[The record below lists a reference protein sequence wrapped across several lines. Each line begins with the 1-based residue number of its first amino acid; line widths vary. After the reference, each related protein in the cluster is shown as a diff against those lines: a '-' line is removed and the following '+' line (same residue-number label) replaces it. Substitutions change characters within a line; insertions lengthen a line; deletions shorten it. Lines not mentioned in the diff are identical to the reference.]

1 MQKIKQLKGDISG
14 FAKSRKYQTIVF
26 CAGLRG
32 PLPAGP
38 LPRRLRPR
46 SGCGTGRGTPR
57 WPLVMRVGRGSVG
70 SRGRLRM
77 RPEGGRVRG
86 TLPGLGD
93 RPAGAPVPAAW
104 PQASESPLRAS
115 VSLHVARKGAD
126 HFGAGA
132 APSPT
137 RSRRVLRGGG
147 GGTCQPGRGPCF
159 ASVLSSWVT
168 PKKDMRSPGASVSSS
183 AKRTE

>member
-1 MQKIKQLKGDISG
+1 M
-14 FAKSRKYQTIVF
+14 
-26 CAGLRG
+26 
-32 PLPAGP
+32 
-38 LPRRLRPR
+38 
-46 SGCGTGRGTPR
+46 
-57 WPLVMRVGRGSVG
+57 
-70 SRGRLRM
+70 
-77 RPEGGRVRG
+77 
-86 TLPGLGD
+86 
-93 RPAGAPVPAAW
+93 PAAW

-115 VSLHVARKGAD
+115 VSLHVERKGAD

-137 RSRRVLRGGG
+137 RSRGVLRGGG
-147 GGTCQPGRGPCF
+147 GGTCQLGRGPCF